1 MMWVEW
7 VRAGKDGGVSGPW
20 GWQRLRLD
28 VKCVS
33 RSIDG
38 SSSASLVLISISV
51 LIVSTFRNQ
60 SLLSPVQGPMIIE
73 SRSSVSCVHSN
84 ARPFFSLSL
93 SLRFILV
100 LMLHCGLSL
109 PCMAIWFFFLVSRAD
124 ARIPSPGPE
133 FRSTSIELT
142 PSHHYLRTRLH
153 NRILLLFLVFFVV
166 LW

>member
-1 MMWVEW
+1 MGAC
-7 VRAGKDGGVSGPW
+7 RAPW

-73 SRSSVSCVHSN
+73 SRSSVSCIHSN

-93 SLRFILV
+93 FRYDSFLSSCFTADFLFLVWRFDSSFWFLV
-100 LMLHCGLSL
+100 LM
-109 PCMAIWFFFLVSRAD
+109 RA
-124 ARIPSPGPE
+124 
-133 FRSTSIELT
+133 FR
-142 PSHHYLRTRLH
+142 
-153 NRILLLFLVFFVV
+153 V
-166 LW
+166 LDQNSAQHRSN